1 MLLLAPKGKLP
12 AKPFRLLSE
21 ECRASCLSRRLFP
34 EGNKRHISAHEKTY
48 SEVSEDSPEC
58 FASRCRSEE

>member
-34 EGNKRHISAHEKTY
+34 EGNKRRISAHEKNLL
-48 SEVSEDSPEC
+48 
-58 FASRCRSEE
+58 